1 MRTALVIALLLN
13 VPLVLSACA
22 STNTMDNQA
31 SKAPL
36 SRHDRLWNSHLNG
49 W

>member
-22 STNTMDNQA
+22 NTMDNQA

-36 SRHDRLWNSHLNG
+36 SRHDRLWNSHLKG